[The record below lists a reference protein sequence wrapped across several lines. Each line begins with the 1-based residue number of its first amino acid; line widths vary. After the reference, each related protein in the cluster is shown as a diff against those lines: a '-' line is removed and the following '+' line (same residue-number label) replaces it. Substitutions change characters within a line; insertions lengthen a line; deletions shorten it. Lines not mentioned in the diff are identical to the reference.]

1 MSKIPFGAFVC
12 ALVLSVSVHAQQPSP
27 TPPEGQGRTK
37 TPASAEPAGAGPREP
52 AGQPVNVR
60 LDLTITDQNGSGE
73 PAKKTVTMIV
83 ADRNSGSIRSSGNN
97 IRAALNVDATPNILP
112 NGTVKVTLA
121 IEYNPRQGGVVAQK
135 VKTASGD
142 TVELPAEPGGSSLNE
157 RVTVF
162 LEAGKP
168 LMLSQA
174 ADPISDR
181 KITVEVRAAVLK

>member
-1 MSKIPFGAFVC
+1 MSKIPFGAFAC
-12 ALVLSVSVHAQQPSP
+12 ALVLVVSLHGQQPSP
-27 TPPEGQGRTK
+27 SPSEGQGRAK
-37 TPASAEPAGAGPREP
+37 TPSSAEPASAGTREP

-60 LDLTITDQNGSGE
+60 LELTITDQNGPGE

-112 NGTVKVTLA
+112 NGSVKVMLA
-121 IEYNPRQGGVVAQK
+121 IEYNPRQGGGAAQK
-135 VKTASGD
+135 VKTATGD
-142 TVELPAEPGGSSLNE
+142 TLELPAEPGGSSLNE

-162 LEAGKP
+162 LEGGRP

-181 KITVEVRAAVLK
+181 KITVEVRATVLK